1 MKIEMHAKKSE
12 KARAFEEFRKRLLD
26 ELKSYQDRVERAR
39 RELPVDTEPEDDAG
53 LASRS
58 TYREA
63 TMGKL
68 ERDVQTVIEIER
80 ALLRLDSGKYATCV
94 ACQERIADARLKALP
109 WTRTC
114 IQCAGRSG
122 HFGGAM
128 FRLNANPS
136 Y

>member
-1 MKIEMHAKKSE
+1 MRTATQAKKNE
-12 KARAFEEFRKRLLD
+12 KSRDFESFRKRLLA

-39 RELPVDTEPEDDAG
+39 RELPVDAEPEDEAG
-53 LASRS
+53 VASRS

-68 ERDVQTVIEIER
+68 ERDVQTIIEIER
-80 ALLRLDSGKYATCV
+80 ALQRLDSGQYATCV

-114 IQCAGRSG
+114 IQCAGRSS
-122 HFGGAM
+122 HFGSPI
-128 FRLNANPS
+128 FQLNPNPS
-136 Y
+136 F